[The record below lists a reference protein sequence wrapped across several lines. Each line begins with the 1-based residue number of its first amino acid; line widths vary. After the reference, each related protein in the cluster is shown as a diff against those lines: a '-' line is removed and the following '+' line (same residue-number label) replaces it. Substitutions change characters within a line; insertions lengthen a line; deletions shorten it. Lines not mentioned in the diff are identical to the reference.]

1 VWAIA
6 DTKARLRVLWGSAD
20 RGILPSSAGAIPT
33 PAAVVDRFGLVI
45 AHDGTRI
52 DIPEG
57 AWPALAGRF
66 VCPGP
71 TAVDVTD
78 RPSLP

>member
-1 VWAIA
+1 V
-6 DTKARLRVLWGSAD
+6 
-20 RGILPSSAGAIPT
+20 GAIPT
-33 PAAVVDRFGLVI
+33 PAAIVDRFGLVI
-45 AHDGTRI
+45 ARDGTRI
-52 DIPEG
+52 DIPEA

-71 TAVDVTD
+71 TAVYVTD